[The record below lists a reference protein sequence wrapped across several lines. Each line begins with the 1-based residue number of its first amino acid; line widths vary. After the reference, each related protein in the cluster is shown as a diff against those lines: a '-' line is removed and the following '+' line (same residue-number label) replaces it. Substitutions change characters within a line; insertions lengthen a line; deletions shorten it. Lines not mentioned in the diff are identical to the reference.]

1 MTIDILTLFPE
12 AFAPLFCSIPQRAQQ
27 AGLVAIHIHDLRNWG
42 KGKHKQVD
50 DTPYGGGPGMVMAC
64 PPIVEAIEE
73 IGKSHVIHLTPQGKP
88 LTQARVNEL
97 AQLPRILLL
106 CGHYEGIDERV
117 SELVVDEEVAVGDF
131 VVSGGELPA
140 MMLAD
145 AVIRALPGA
154 IHEQSLK
161 GDSFYEGLLDHPHYT
176 RPPEYRGRK
185 VPEVLLSGDH
195 KKIEAWRK
203 AQALART
210 QERRPDLL
218 SGGPG

>member
-1 MTIDILTLFPE
+1 MRIDILTLFPE

-27 AGLVAIHIHDLRNWG
+27 AGLVEIAIHDLRNWG

-73 IGKSHVIHLTPQGKP
+73 IGKAHVIHLTPQGRP
-88 LTQARVNEL
+88 LTQARVNQL

-117 SELVVDEEVAVGDF
+117 IELVVDEEVAVGDF

-145 AVIRALPGA
+145 AVIRVLPGA
-154 IHEQSLK
+154 IDADSVT
-161 GDSFYEGLLDHPHYT
+161 GDSFYQGLLDHPHYT
-176 RPPEYRGRK
+176 RPAEYRGLK

-195 KKIEAWRK
+195 KKIEAWRTE
-203 AQALART
+203 QALART
-210 QERRPDLL
+210 RERRPDLL
-218 SGGPG
+218 A